1 MYSKQTLLS
10 SALTDTNL
18 IAQMFD
24 AFSFSNLAK
33 KSFFIFGL
41 LCLVCFP
48 LGILFEK
55 CDNFSTFLINTIAWC
70 LNMLPKKEATTQYKS
85 YLFFLIKKKS

>member
-1 MYSKQTLLS
+1 
-10 SALTDTNL
+10 
-18 IAQMFD
+18 MFD

-55 CDNFSTFLINTIAWC
+55 CDNFSTFLIDTIAWC
-70 LNMLPKKEATTQYKS
+70 LNMLPKKKQQHNTKVI
-85 YLFFLIKKKS
+85 FFN